1 MTEDF
6 DLVVI
11 GAGPAGMAAADEA
24 SAHGVRVVVLDEQPE
39 PGGQIYRNI
48 STNQRNESRVNDILG
63 ADYRRGAT
71 LARQFV
77 MACEDGRIDY
87 RPDCTVWQVDRDRTV
102 QMARGGRAEDLRSRR
117 LIVATGAME
126 RPVPIPGWTLPGV
139 MSAGAA
145 QIMLKAAQAVP
156 RGPVVVAGT
165 GPLLLLIAQQLVDAG
180 ATVAALLET
189 TRAADYLAA
198 LPKLPAALRAPG
210 YLRKGMAMRN
220 RLRKAGVPIF
230 SAVHDLSAIGGER
243 VETVRFRRRGA
254 SHEIATSLLLLHQG
268 VVPNVQI
275 TRQLGCE
282 HAWDEA
288 QRCWRPALD
297 EWGNTSLDGIAVA
310 GDGGGIAGAEAAAL
324 AGRIARRAHRRDR
337 SRAPAGQARRGGAR
351 GAPAPRVEH
360 PSRRPPAARCA
371 VPPEPGDFESARCG
385 DDSLPLRG
393 GDGRRDPRRGV
404 ARRHRPEPGQGLS
417 ALRHGAVPGSALW
430 PHRFGDH
437 RRRHRQDGGR
447 DRLLPHPPADQ
458 AGDARRAGGVRVRY
472 RRSTATASTCADQ
485 GNWSIGKTRSTL

>member
-1 MTEDF
+1 
-6 DLVVI
+6 
-11 GAGPAGMAAADEA
+11 
-24 SAHGVRVVVLDEQPE
+24 
-39 PGGQIYRNI
+39 
-48 STNQRNESRVNDILG
+48 
-63 ADYRRGAT
+63 
-71 LARQFV
+71 
-77 MACEDGRIDY
+77 
-87 RPDCTVWQVDRDRTV
+87 
-102 QMARGGRAEDLRSRR
+102 
-117 LIVATGAME
+117 
-126 RPVPIPGWTLPGV
+126 

-324 AGRIARRAHRRDR
+324 AGRIAGIEAVHRLGKLD
-337 SRAPAGQARRGGAR
+337 AGAR
-351 GAPAPRVEH
+351 AAPLRRELSTHLAVRPLLDVLFRPSPEILNPPDAATIVCRCEEVTAGAIRDAVSLGATGPNQAKAYLRCGMGPCQGRLCGLTVSEIIAAATGKTVAETGYYH
-360 PSRRPPAARCA
+360 IRPPIKP
-371 VPPEPGDFESARCG
+371 VTLGE
-385 DDSLPLRG
+385 L
-393 GDGRRDPRRGV
+393 
-404 ARRHRPEPGQGLS
+404 
-417 ALRHGAVPGSALW
+417 
-430 PHRFGDH
+430 
-437 RRRHRQDGGR
+437 
-447 DRLLPHPPADQ
+447 
-458 AGDARRAGGVRVRY
+458 AG
-472 RRSTATASTCADQ
+472 
-485 GNWSIGKTRSTL
+485 